1 MTSPTASPPWRL
13 AFRPDPHRAIVANGD
28 QIVGEWLPILELDM
42 YAAVVVW
49 EGRTY
54 SARAKAKQ
62 TLLALLKEQL
72 GCPTGIIGNV
82 DDSLRLH

>member
-1 MTSPTASPPWRL
+1 MPTDTCTPLWRL
-13 AFRPDPHRAIVANGD
+13 ALRPEPQNIIVANND
-28 QIVGEWLPILELDM
+28 QVVGEYLHILELDM
-42 YAAVVVW
+42 WAAVVIW

-62 TLLALLKEQL
+62 TLLALLKEKL
-72 GCPTGIIGNV
+72 GMPTDIIGGV